1 VPRER
6 LVEWKEEKMQWLKVH
21 EEPFSED
28 EAKEF
33 HERFTS
39 RMEHWLDQ
47 GMGSCALR
55 EEKASGI
62 VGEALRFFDEEKG
75 DGESRYRLDEWVVM
89 PNHVHVLCEP
99 VGGNELSEILHSWKS
114 YTANELNGML
124 GTKGEA
130 F

>member
-62 VGEALRFFDEEKG
+62 VGEALRFFDEGKVMG
-75 DGESRYRLDEWVVM
+75 GVVTGWM
-89 PNHVHVLCEP
+89 S
-99 VGGNELSEILHSWKS
+99 GW
-114 YTANELNGML
+114 
-124 GTKGEA
+124 
-130 F
+130 